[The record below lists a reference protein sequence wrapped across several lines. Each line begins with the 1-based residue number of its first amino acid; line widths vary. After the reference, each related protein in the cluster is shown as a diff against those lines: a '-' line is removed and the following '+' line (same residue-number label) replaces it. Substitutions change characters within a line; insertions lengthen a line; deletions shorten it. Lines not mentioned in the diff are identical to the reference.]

1 MSRLVHTL
9 LIAAFLP
16 AFPAAG
22 QTLSCAGQARC
33 AETASFTAAVT
44 DFRTSTRDR
53 YKVITATVR
62 FQNKLSRPL
71 ILGFV
76 EGSGVATDDEGN
88 RYQLYGQDAVRAMG
102 IINRQGLDPK
112 FVLEPGQASDARFEL
127 TWQARRSD
135 IFGLT
140 YVLELAV
147 REIAPLQGRQYRL
160 GMEHALR
167 FEGLGAPPPPSA
179 APAAPAAPAT
189 AAAALPA
196 APAPQENLCAGRP
209 RCSHPGPFLA
219 EVQNITGALTG
230 AFPSQRHVLRINVR
244 FQNVSSQPLILG
256 YSVKTSKIIDDL
268 GNEYY
273 WGTAGTYDT
282 SVTGMGAVQSSS
294 ANPEFVLQPGESR
307 NATFQL
313 TRYSVGR
320 NPLGSAFVW
329 DFAVEQLEVLP
340 SKQVRSLR
348 QFSLN
353 FQDLAAR
360 TPAAA
365 PAGRN
370 AQPQTPADSVRQ
382 LKDLFKKKK

>member
-1 MSRLVHTL
+1 M
-9 LIAAFLP
+9 
-16 AFPAAG
+16 
-22 QTLSCAGQARC
+22 
-33 AETASFTAAVT
+33 
-44 DFRTSTRDR
+44 
-53 YKVITATVR
+53 
-62 FQNKLSRPL
+62 
-71 ILGFV
+71 
-76 EGSGVATDDEGN
+76 
-88 RYQLYGQDAVRAMG
+88 
-102 IINRQGLDPK
+102 
-112 FVLEPGQASDARFEL
+112 
-127 TWQARRSD
+127 
-135 IFGLT
+135 
-140 YVLELAV
+140 
-147 REIAPLQGRQYRL
+147 
-160 GMEHALR
+160 
-167 FEGLGAPPPPSA
+167 
-179 APAAPAAPAT
+179 
-189 AAAALPA
+189 
-196 APAPQENLCAGRP
+196 
-209 RCSHPGPFLA
+209 
-219 EVQNITGALTG
+219 
-230 AFPSQRHVLRINVR
+230 LRINVR

-256 YSVKTSKIIDDL
+256 YSVETSKIIDEL

-294 ANPEFVLQPGESR
+294 ANPEFLLQPGESR

-320 NPLGSAFVW
+320 NPLGSAFTW

-365 PAGRN
+365 APAGRN